1 MLVLQA
7 TNTGAR
13 GTNMKQVPPSLL
25 TGNNASEEIISPL
38 VIMYVA
44 FPSCMAGTASIGANK
59 LLNLFI
65 ALEYYVHLLQKV
77 QNLLR
82 KYVINISGI

>member
-1 MLVLQA
+1 MFTEALRSTQDL
-7 TNTGAR
+7 
-13 GTNMKQVPPSLL
+13 KL
-25 TGNNASEEIISPL
+25 TAC
-38 VIMYVA
+38 IMYVA